1 MNILKRAALFVAL
14 TIASF
19 VPQAFGVIDQ
29 AIAILNETNLVLS
42 WPSKGYETYLVQY
55 RPTLSEETPW
65 LNLTNAFPANSTNRT
80 TYVIPC
86 CALVELAGTNGM
98 SLMRAASNTES
109 KSQSFDP
116 DAPRLW
122 VVLQDG
128 KNLVPLSIYP
138 HGISTNGMTLI
149 EASWAEVMSN
159 KSSKNGQKTES
170 ENEGGPEVM
179 RISNGGCDCPDMGF
193 FRVFHIPDWVLNIT
207 NYVHEGPTFLAVDF
221 KDYRDLVTH
230 IEVLVNGEPYPHADF
245 MTYGG
250 PTNWG
255 MGIYFDHLTNGN
267 YQIQLVTTLQLN
279 DEIGDNS
286 VFLALTNLTRSITV
300 FNQVTFPDWND
311 FIQGDTYTFNAKL
324 ANPDTDWWIDIYDVQ
339 NNYVATGS
347 GHTSNGQ
354 VSWTWDLLDWQ
365 SNNRDDFDSDPYFY
379 SEITF
384 NSGGGGGPG
393 PMSLITRPT
402 RPPIKG
408 YPNRGE
414 WLISFSD
421 RWYSDAPYY
430 PSDVQTKYLEAMTNT
445 RGGPLLIG
453 DTSYLYPLRFGTNV
467 YTQAQREQT
476 WTNLLEWIGDLYI
489 RNFYFFG
496 HGNAKSIGCDQHLY
510 PSTNG
515 PWTGGILTSRKSKSL
530 LYSWQVQQKTKY
542 NRYRFVFLDGCST
555 AAGDWPNAFN
565 VSKTNHTIQFY
576 ENHPKHPRPS
586 VFVGWNEVVGAG
598 TDVNDSNDFRNNWM
612 GIWANG
618 SGFPSIKTA
627 LENANS
633 IYGWLPPGT
642 FNSKIRFY
650 GYDDMKI
657 RDYNGKGDWR
667 WP

>member
-1 MNILKRAALFVAL
+1 LKTLKCGIIGLATFGILGTA
-14 TIASF
+14 I
-19 VPQAFGVIDQ
+19 QAFAIVGLGIERQCTNIVI
-29 AIAILNETNLVLS
+29 S
-42 WPSKGYETYLVQY
+42 WPSKGNEYYLIQQ
-55 RPTLSEETPW
+55 RPTLAAETPW
-65 LNLTNAFPANSTNRT
+65 TNLTNNYPANSTNRT
-80 TYVIPC
+80 TFTIYGVAAPCTAGGGSSLMSNEGSAPLVPMVMPKDGSKIPVPLGIYPPGIDLSGWIIIWPDDSTDEWSKE
-86 CALVELAGTNGM
+86 LVEKW
-98 SLMRAASNTES
+98 RAN
-109 KSQSFDP
+109 Q
-116 DAPRLW
+116 
-122 VVLQDG
+122 Q
-128 KNLVPLSIYP
+128 
-138 HGISTNGMTLI
+138 
-149 EASWAEVMSN
+149 
-159 KSSKNGQKTES
+159 Q
-170 ENEGGPEVM
+170 EGGPETED
-179 RISNGGCDCPDMGF
+179 GGGGSAVDSCF
-193 FRVFHIPDWVLNIT
+193 FRVFHIPNWSINVT
-207 NYVHEGPTFLAVDF
+207 NYTYDGPTFFPVDF

-230 IEVLVNGEPYPHADF
+230 VEVLVNGEPYPHAEF
-245 MTYGG
+245 TTYGG

-255 MGIYFDHLTNGN
+255 MGVYFDQLTNGN

-279 DEIGDNS
+279 DEVGDNS

-311 FIQGDTYTFNAKL
+311 FIQGDTYTFNAQL
-324 ANPDTDWWIDIYDVQ
+324 ANPDTDWWIDIYDVW

-347 GHTSNGQ
+347 GHTTNGQ

-365 SNNRDDFDSDPYFY
+365 GNNRDDFDSDPYFF

-393 PMSLITRPT
+393 PLSLITRPT

-414 WLISFSD
+414 WLVSFSD

-430 PSDVQTKYLEAMTNT
+430 PSDVQPKYLEAMTNT
-445 RGGPLLIG
+445 RGGPILIG
-453 DTSYLYPLRFGTNV
+453 DTSYLYPLKFGTNV
-467 YTQAQREQT
+467 YSQAEREQT

-496 HGNAKSIGCDQHLY
+496 HGNAKSIGCDQHLL

-515 PWTGGILTSRKSKSL
+515 TWTGGIMTSSKSKSRL
-530 LYSWQVQQKTKY
+530 FSWQVAQKTRY

-565 VSKTNHTIQFY
+565 ISKTNHTIQFY

-586 VFVGWNEVVGAG
+586 VFVGWNEVVGGEPG
-598 TDVNDSNDFRNNWM
+598 TDVYDALNFRNNWM

-618 SGFPSIKTA
+618 SGFPSIKTS

-650 GYDDMKI
+650 GYEDMKI